1 MELSTKNKT
10 LILKYKTRRIVS
22 ITQEM
27 KIKNFEELYFNAMS
41 ENSLEALA
49 KIIYIFGEDK
59 NSGLTEKSNFPK
71 FEDVYDFIDSYMEEN
86 KKTYAEMF
94 KEIAEDINKM
104 GFFNSKM
111 TTEELEKKIS
121 SHISVDIDKI
131 ISQSAEKA
139 IAAFAENEIQ
149 ISKG

>member
-1 MELSTKNKT
+1 MELSTQNRT

-41 ENSLEALA
+41 ENSIEALA

-59 NSGLTEKSNFPK
+59 NSGLTGKNNFPK
-71 FEDVYDFIDSYMEEN
+71 LEDVYDFIDSYMEEN

-94 KEIAEDINKM
+94 KEIAEDINEM

-121 SHISVDIDKI
+121 SHISVDINKI

-139 IAAFAENEIQ
+139 ITAFAENEIQ